1 MVLYQGNK
9 KYISSM
15 SDYKSAHLSLAF
27 CVQYGG
33 KGNFNNRQTPPF
45 GFYKSSFFKE
55 LIFSSVS
62 VRRIFE
68 LRFDYM
74 GQPVLLA
81 PIKGR

>member
-1 MVLYQGNK
+1 
-9 KYISSM
+9 M

-27 CVQYGG
+27 CLQYGG
-33 KGNFNNRQTPPF
+33 RGTSITGKLRHLDFINLP
-45 GFYKSSFFKE
+45 FFKE
-55 LIFSSVS
+55 LIFSSVN